1 MRNAKPLTRKG
12 RGDVGVAEQGET
24 SVYTVQ
30 ELRKRR
36 KWISILV
43 CISLAMVAGMA
54 IVPIIMLRNSS
65 EQASPEVRPDGVG
78 WSPPPEPPPFP
89 AVEDLPHIRFDV
101 DLTYDYTLR
110 L

>member
-65 EQASPEVRPDGVG
+65 EQASPELRPDGVG
-78 WSPPPEPPPFP
+78 KLK
-89 AVEDLPHIRFDV
+89 LPKCSRHRSVPIPRHRPQTQIEV
-101 DLTYDYTLR
+101 
-110 L
+110 